1 MKTFVTCVL
10 FAAAGAALAAGRAA
24 AFPPPPVAA
33 PSLLQTVAVQAPV
46 EERYRIPVP
55 SQQGKIEVGGE
66 KTFADGKV
74 TVKVT
79 AIETG
84 SIEVVVNGGEP
95 SPVKASELTLFQIS
109 DAEMCTVVFL
119 GKSGKKAIVAARC
132 DPITDELK
140 AAAAEQAAHRGAVVQ
155 TPRDIIAAAA
165 KGSLVNP
172 FAGDAAAAAEGH
184 QLFLNNS
191 CNGCHG
197 GNGGGGMCPPLSNEV
212 WVYGDDADTLFRLI
226 ALGSDDLQAEGY
238 ARKGRENVVGPMPP
252 YVDIIE
258 NGDDLWKIVAYIQ
271 SLHGK

>member
-1 MKTFVTCVL
+1 MRPI
-10 FAAAGAALAAGRAA
+10 AAGTAA

-33 PSLLQTVAVQAPV
+33 PCLLQTVAVQAPV

-140 AAAAEQAAHRGAVVQ
+140 AAKAEQAAHRGAVVQ
-155 TPRDIIAAAA
+155 TRATSLLRRRRAASSTRSRATRPQRPRGTSSSSTTPATAVTVATAAAA
-165 KGSLVNP
+165 CSP
-172 FAGDAAAAAEGH
+172 AF
-184 QLFLNNS
+184 Q
-191 CNGCHG
+191 
-197 GNGGGGMCPPLSNEV
+197 
-212 WVYGDDADTLFRLI
+212 
-226 ALGSDDLQAEGY
+226 
-238 ARKGRENVVGPMPP
+238 
-252 YVDIIE
+252 
-258 NGDDLWKIVAYIQ
+258 
-271 SLHGK
+271 